1 MSGWL
6 LNTIKI
12 FHAAISTKK
21 NSCNPTEIMR
31 SSQRTSG
38 PCWEPGLWCDDRNRT
53 SWEDPSYTSTYP
65 VSDCLPG
72 GIIRMTII
80 MFCFLLSLP
89 PVWALGR
96 ARHNTFIYQ
105 LTVNLPPSNLA
116 SLKHIIII
124 LSLSLA
130 GKSVMILKP
139 KLIMNWTVETISIF
153 FYLSVKHFTNT
164 FQSPPQES

>member
-1 MSGWL
+1 MTSQDHRESNILIKQNARAGNVKL

-12 FHAAISTKK
+12 FHAAISTK

-31 SSQRTSG
+31 FSQRTTER
-38 PCWEPGLWCDDRNRT
+38 CWEAKLWCDDRNRT

-65 VSDCLPG
+65 VSDCLPE

-80 MFCFLLSLP
+80 IFCFLLSLP

-105 LTVNLPPSNLA
+105 LTVNLPPPNLA

-124 LSLSLA
+124 LYLGLA

-139 KLIMNWTVETISIF
+139 
-153 FYLSVKHFTNT
+153 
-164 FQSPPQES
+164 